1 MTKNG
6 RKLLILFAIRAESI
20 YNLSQHRFYSN
31 DREWGLDK
39 KFIASSSKDAPR
51 FFYGYVIVFVA
62 FSLQVFGWGVFNS
75 FGVFFKPLETE
86 FVWSRAVVSSAMSFG
101 FLVAGFASILM
112 GELNDRFGPRL
123 IMTGGG
129 VLLGLGYLLMST
141 VSALWEYY
149 LYCTVIIGI
158 GISGTDVVVLSTT
171 ARWFIKKRS
180 MLTGIIKVGTGVGM
194 MVMPLFINRLV
205 TNYGWRTSFLI
216 LGVIILIFYVALSQC
231 LVRDPAKMGLSP
243 DGVKDEEP
251 ANHTSVEVG
260 LTIKEAVRTSQL
272 WKICAVYSFLMFSI
286 ATIMF
291 HIVPIAIDLGISA
304 ANAANVLATVGSVS
318 IAGRFVMGA
327 AGDKIGTKSSL
338 VICFLFLLSGLI
350 WLQFSTTLW
359 MLLLFAVIHGF
370 AHGGF
375 FALISPLLADFFG
388 TRSHGAIFGV
398 LTFISGIGSAVGPVM
413 AGYMFDTTGSYERVF
428 LVLTGMS
435 IAGLVATFS
444 LKPII
449 RES

>member
-1 MTKNG
+1 MD
-6 RKLLILFAIRAESI
+6 E
-20 YNLSQHRFYSN
+20 
-31 DREWGLDK
+31 

-51 FFYGYVIVFVA
+51 VFYGYVIVLVA

-75 FGVFFKPLETE
+75 FGVFFKPLETG
-86 FVWSRAVVSSAMSFG
+86 FVWSRAVVSSAMSFS
-101 FLVAGFASILM
+101 FLVAGIASILM
-112 GELNDRFGPRL
+112 GELSDRFGPRL
-123 IMTGGG
+123 VMTGGG
-129 VLLGLGYLLMST
+129 VLLGVGYLLMSR
-141 VSALWEYY
+141 VSTLWEYY
-149 LYCTVIIGI
+149 LYCTLIIGI

-171 ARWFIKKRS
+171 ARWFVKKRS
-180 MLTGIIKVGTGVGM
+180 MLTGVIKVGTGVGM
-194 MVMPLFINRLV
+194 MIMPLFINRLI
-205 TNYGWRTSFLI
+205 TQYGWRSTFLV
-216 LGVIILIFYVALSQC
+216 LGVMILIVYVACSQF
-231 LVRDPAKMGLSP
+231 LVRDPVKMGLSP
-243 DGVKDEEP
+243 DGVRNENSLKQTSAEKGLAIKD
-251 ANHTSVEVG
+251 A
-260 LTIKEAVRTSQL
+260 LRTPQL
-272 WKICAVYSFLMFSI
+272 WTICVAYSLLMFSI
-286 ATIMF
+286 ATVLF

-304 ANAANVLATVGSVS
+304 ANAANVLATVGVVS

-350 WLQFSTTLW
+350 WLQLSTTLW

-375 FALISPLLADFFG
+375 FTLISPLLADFFG

-398 LTFISGIGSAVGPVM
+398 LTSVSAIGSAIGPVM
-413 AGYMFDTTGSYERVF
+413 AGYVFDTTGSYQLVF

-444 LKPII
+444 LRPII